1 MHEQHYFSYLQHEK
15 RNSSLTISAYRND
28 IESFVAFCRLT
39 NPVFELE
46 DTVSQQ
52 VRAWIIDLMENGL
65 KPSSVNRKISALKS
79 VFRFFQKNRFVAD
92 NPAKRVVLPKKEK
105 TLPGFVDQRAMDQFN
120 NKTVFA
126 DNFSGWR
133 DRVVIELFYQTGM
146 RRAELLNLKLSDLDD
161 FTRTIKVLG
170 KRNKERLI
178 PASLDLFQT
187 LSIYIE
193 CRSEVAKSEAGNVL
207 ILTDNGI
214 PAYPRFIYRLVNRYL
229 SLVTLIEKR
238 SPHVLRHTFATHLL
252 NNGAELNSI
261 KELLGHAN
269 LAATQVYTHTSFE
282 KLNKIYKQAHPR
294 A

>member
-28 IESFVAFCRLT
+28 IESFVAFCRRT

-46 DTVSQQ
+46 NTVSQQ
-52 VRAWIIDLMENGL
+52 VRSWVIDLMESGL
-65 KPSSVNRKISALKS
+65 KASSVNRKISALKS
-79 VFRFFQKNRFVAD
+79 VFRYFQKNNFIAD
-92 NPAKRVVLPKKEK
+92 NPAKRVISPKKVK
-105 TLPGFVDQRAMDQFN
+105 SLPGFVDQHGMDQFN
-120 NKTVFA
+120 SETVFS
-126 DNFSGWR
+126 DSFSGWR
-133 DRVVIELFYQTGM
+133 DRVVVELFYQTGM
-146 RRAELLNLKLSDLDD
+146 RRAELLNLKLSDLDN

-178 PASLDLFQT
+178 PASLDLFQALNT
-187 LSIYIE
+187 YIGW
-193 CRSEVAKSEAGNVL
+193 RSEVAKPDAGNVL
-207 ILTDNGI
+207 ILTDNGM
-214 PAYPRFIYRLVNRYL
+214 PAYAKFIYRLVNRYL
-229 SLVTLIEKR
+229 SLVTLMEKR

-261 KELLGHAN
+261 KELLGHVN